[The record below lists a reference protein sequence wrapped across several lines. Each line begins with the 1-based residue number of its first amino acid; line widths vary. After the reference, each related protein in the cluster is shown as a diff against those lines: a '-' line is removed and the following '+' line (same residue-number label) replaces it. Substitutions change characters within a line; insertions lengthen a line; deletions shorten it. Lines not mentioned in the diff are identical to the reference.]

1 MDLIMNGLL
10 VAATLF
16 AGIYCWVLSGR
27 VRRLSSLES
36 GLGGAIVTLTRQ
48 IELAR
53 TTLDEA
59 RAASRESRHDLSA
72 LVARADA
79 AAAHLR
85 LHLAAVEHAELRAPA
100 APATPQPVADSAQ
113 AVEELSLR
121 RREGP
126 RLVTLPEPEADPDP
140 EPTPAAAPQ
149 QEPPPPWQAGGPS
162 LPKPRQ
168 PLTLDALM
176 RRRATSGEAKEPEI
190 RSEADLLA
198 ALDAIASGGDR

>member
-27 VRRLSSLES
+27 VRRLASLES

-59 RAASRESRHDLSA
+59 RAASRDSRQDLGQ
-72 LVARADA
+72 LVARADTA
-79 AAAHLR
+79 AAQLR
-85 LHLAAVEHAELRAPA
+85 LHLAAIERAEPPA
-100 APATPQPVADSAQ
+100 APVPAAKPPSAEEPATP
-113 AVEELSLR
+113 VEDLALR

-126 RLVTLPEPEADPDP
+126 RLVAPPAPEPEPQP
-140 EPTPAAAPQ
+140 EPERPAPAPDLGDAAAP
-149 QEPPPPWQAGGPS
+149 GV
-162 LPKPRQ
+162 PKPRQ
-168 PLTLDALM
+168 TLTLDGML
-176 RRRATSGEAKEPEI
+176 RRRAPREAAEAPEI

-198 ALDAIASGGDR
+198 ALSAIAAGGER